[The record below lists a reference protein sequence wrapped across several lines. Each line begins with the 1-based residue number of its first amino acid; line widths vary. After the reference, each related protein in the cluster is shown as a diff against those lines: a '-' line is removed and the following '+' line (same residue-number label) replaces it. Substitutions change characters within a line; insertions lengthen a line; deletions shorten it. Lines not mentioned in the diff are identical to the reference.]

1 MRRSLGLVVLLAVA
15 CSGDGGGDP
24 AGSGGTPSG
33 GGSSTLAGA
42 GPASGGAGRTNSSNG
57 GADTRGVAGTTVA
70 PPSGGASAL
79 GETSGGA
86 SIGGAASGG
95 TPSSGGTSG
104 PAPHEPGT
112 PGAGGGD
119 GGLLGRGPGRG
130 GSSTG
135 GRASSGAASGASSTG
150 TAGVG
155 GGASGGTSGTG
166 AGCAGRVTYTL
177 ARAGSPTAQQSMA
190 YARITAAMDRAVQI
204 YNCNTT
210 IQKTLN
216 VTYNP
221 DVATADG
228 NPNGSIRFGSMD
240 SMNYITA
247 THEISHTVGIGG
259 PEMDRVV
266 MDGIFPGAN
275 ATAQLREITGDP
287 MAVVH
292 ADNQHFWPYGLNYTT
307 EVKSDADLVNHCKMV
322 VAIRKDLGL

>member
-1 MRRSLGLVVLLAVA
+1 MRRSLGLVVLLAFA
-15 CSGDGGGDP
+15 CSDDGGGDR
-24 AGSGGTPSG
+24 
-33 GGSSTLAGA
+33 
-42 GPASGGAGRTNSSNG
+42 AS
-57 GADTRGVAGTTVA
+57 
-70 PPSGGASAL
+70 
-79 GETSGGA
+79 
-86 SIGGAASGG
+86 SGG
-95 TPSSGGTSG
+95 TPSSNGGSTIAGAGAAPGGTGDANPSNGGTGTDGVAGTAAALPTGGASAVGGMNGTAPIGAAASGGTTSSGGTSG
-104 PAPHEPGT
+104 TPPNNAGA
-112 PGAGGGD
+112 PGAGGGAD
-119 GGLLGRGPGRG
+119 GGLLGRGPSRG

-135 GRASSGAASGASSTG
+135 GRASSAATSGASGVG
-150 TAGVG
+150 TAGVT
-155 GGASGGTSGTG
+155 GASGGTAGSG

-190 YARITAAMDRAVQI
+190 YGRITAAMDRAVQI
-204 YNCNTT
+204 YNCNTS

-266 MDGIFPGAN
+266 MDGVFPGAN